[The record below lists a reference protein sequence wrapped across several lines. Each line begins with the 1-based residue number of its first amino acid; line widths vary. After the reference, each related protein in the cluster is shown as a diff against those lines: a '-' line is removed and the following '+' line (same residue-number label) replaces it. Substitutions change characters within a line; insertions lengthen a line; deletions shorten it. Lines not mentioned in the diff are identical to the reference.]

1 MEVKT
6 KFCKENTRI
15 FSLKGNKSSVV

>member
-6 KFCKENTRI
+6 KSCNETTRI
-15 FSLKGNKSSVV
+15 FSLKGNKSFVV